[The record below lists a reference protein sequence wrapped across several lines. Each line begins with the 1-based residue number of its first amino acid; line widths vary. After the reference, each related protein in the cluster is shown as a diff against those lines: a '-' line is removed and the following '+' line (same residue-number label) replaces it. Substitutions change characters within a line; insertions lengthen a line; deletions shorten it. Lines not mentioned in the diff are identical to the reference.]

1 MRQYIFFLFF
11 ILLFFCLTVVG
22 STAIAGEIILSGPDW
37 QVARI
42 CQEINYMPNVRGNNG
57 LFSGAVIKQVTT
69 SGPVR
74 IDFRDDNG
82 FNVASEVIPTDR
94 FSYGGRV
101 LSARVLTMIRLSQ
114 NLIPR
119 YEYRE
124 GRAANKD
131 SHSRWSR
138 GLQVHAHAPYL
149 RPYLE
154 VKDRHDTTYEFKYK
168 VCGKDACLD
177 YKVETV
183 SAANWMS
190 HIPVGWVPM
199 AWAGDGSTET
209 VDTVAL
215 YIQATTGP

>member
-1 MRQYIFFLFF
+1 MRQHNILFSFFVFC
-11 ILLFFCLTVVG
+11 FFCLMTG
-22 STAIAGEIILSGPDW
+22 SALAGEIILSGPDW

-42 CQEINYMPNVRGNNG
+42 CQEINYMPNIPGNNG

-69 SGPVR
+69 SGPAR
-74 IDFRDDNG
+74 IDVRDDNG
-82 FNVASEVIPTDR
+82 FTVGVEIIPADR
-94 FSYGGRV
+94 FSYNGR
-101 LSARVLTMIRLSQ
+101 LISARILATIQLSQ
-114 NLIPR
+114 HLNPR

-131 SHSRWSR
+131 PHSRWSK
-138 GLQVHAHAPYL
+138 GLQVHAHVPYL

-154 VKDRHDTTYEFKYK
+154 VKDRHDNSYEFKYK
-168 VCGKDACLD
+168 LCEWNTCID

-183 SAANWMS
+183 SADTWMS
-190 HIPVGWVPM
+190 HIPIGWVPM
-199 AWAGDGSTET
+199 AWDGDGSTET